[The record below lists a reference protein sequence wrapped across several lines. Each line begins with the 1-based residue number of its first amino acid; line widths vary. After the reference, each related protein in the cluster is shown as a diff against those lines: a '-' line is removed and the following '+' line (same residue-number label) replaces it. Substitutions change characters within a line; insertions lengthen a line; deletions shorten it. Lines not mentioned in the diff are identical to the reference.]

1 MYDYRNDLL
10 NIIENIDNSDEGLIR
25 GRETLRAAM
34 HLIDALPMESDHHPG
49 RFSIKHNG
57 RHHHEPIHF
66 QLMNNAAAAQTET
79 PKPASQAVKSPLNGD
94 QYEALN
100 KLKGIQ
106 QGLHKL
112 ATTQGGDHASASK
125 LAAHYHQITDQ
136 LSDQDK
142 AVLADQLAPIHHA
155 LNHLGVNQPKA
166 TATATT
172 AQPVL
177 PTSSTA
183 IRPAQVQTPA
193 SPASAA
199 PRDQQTAAKSR
210 APFSSQKRQ
219 YVVQRELNGAT
230 LLTENGQDAGHI
242 SESIVRKMNLTSGT
256 IVKADIMPNDIF
268 VHKAL
273 RHIDHLGKTRFDDK
287 KRIAT
292 FEFGVVKKHKH
303 HLRVTYN
310 SNNEPLLVNGKK
322 HAFLLDIDNPIV
334 GNGSIVEL
342 AWYKDDPDSMRI
354 RWTYPTESPVNK
366 DNDRHPQQATKDDK
380 DEKAEPTLTKRYP
393 DLNLEGKTVAVL
405 VGNRQEHED
414 YERQIKLYNGRPTI
428 VNSFKT
434 QKSYLKDKLKSADIV
449 ILVKSKAHHGASK
462 AVAEFQNQFGFAFA
476 VTDTLAMGQFEDAL
490 YRASHGLP
498 ADIASIDNLH

>member
-34 HLIDALPMESDHHPG
+34 HLIEALPLDGDHRPG

-66 QLMNNAAAAQTET
+66 QSTNNAATAQTET
-79 PKPASQAVKSPLNGD
+79 PTPASQAVKSPLNGD

-106 QGLHKL
+106 QDLHKL
-112 ATTQGGDHASASK
+112 STNQDTDHSSANK
-125 LAAHYHQITDQ
+125 LAARYHKITGQ
-136 LSDQDK
+136 LSKEDK
-142 AVLADQLAPIHHA
+142 AVLADQLTPINHA
-155 LNHLGVNQPKA
+155 LNHLGVNQR
-166 TATATT
+166 TAVKHDETKQPADGQPGAEQTVTTPTA
-172 AQPVL
+172 
-177 PTSSTA
+177 
-183 IRPAQVQTPA
+183 PAADTMQK
-193 SPASAA
+193 SAA
-199 PRDQQTAAKSR
+199 PKVK

-268 VHKAL
+268 VHKSL
-273 RHIDHLGKTRFDDK
+273 RHIDHLGKTRFNDEE
-287 KRIAT
+287 RIDT

-310 SNNEPLLVNGKK
+310 SNNEPLMVNGKK
-322 HAFLLDIDNPIV
+322 HAFLLNIDNPIV

-354 RWTYPTESPVNK
+354 RWTYPTESPAKKDNEQSTKSQNK
-366 DNDRHPQQATKDDK
+366 DDGQK
-380 DEKAEPTLTKRYP
+380 EKPEQTLTKRYP
-393 DLNLEGKTVAVL
+393 DLDLAGKTVAVL

-414 YERQIKLYNGRPTI
+414 YEQQIKLYNGRPTI
-428 VNSFKT
+428 VDSFKT

-449 ILVKSKAHHGASK
+449 VLVKSKAHHGASK

-476 VTDTLAMGQFEDAL
+476 VADTLAMGQFEDAL

-498 ADIASIDNLH
+498 ADIASMDNLH